1 MKTELFDDQGQTRG
15 FFSSLN
21 RLNDLTGREWKY
33 WTRSVINKSYPPDFQ
48 HSLRKNHGGQKPPK
62 LCADLIQIFS
72 KKGQKILDPFMGVGG
87 VLIGASISDRIAV
100 GIDFNPKWIEI
111 YKKVCRLEGLLEMET
126 YEGDSKE
133 LLRSVKGPF
142 DMIFTD
148 VPYWK
153 MDLVPHSTGVY
164 KRVGE
169 KSYQAPSSNLS
180 QFSSYGYADKT
191 DWLDTMEQIFTLAV
205 DHLKKGGYLLSFI
218 GDMYVEGGYHCLS
231 AELAN
236 RLSNI
241 TSIEWQAN
249 LIWYDVSKKLHIY
262 GYQYRYIPSFIHQN
276 ILVFR
281 KKD

>member
-87 VLIGASISDRIAV
+87 VLIGAAISDRIAV

-111 YKKVCRLEGLLEMET
+111 YKKVCRLEGVHEMET

-133 LLRSVKGPF
+133 LLSLVKGPF

-169 KSYQAPSSNLS
+169 DSHPAPSSNLS

-191 DWLDTMEQIFTLAV
+191 HWLDTMEQIFTLAV
-205 DHLKKGGYLLSFI
+205 DRLKKGGYLLSFI